1 MKDKKDRVT
10 LTFLYIAA
18 LTVAI
23 TMYLIM
29 VVLK

>member
-1 MKDKKDRVT
+1 MKDKKDQVT